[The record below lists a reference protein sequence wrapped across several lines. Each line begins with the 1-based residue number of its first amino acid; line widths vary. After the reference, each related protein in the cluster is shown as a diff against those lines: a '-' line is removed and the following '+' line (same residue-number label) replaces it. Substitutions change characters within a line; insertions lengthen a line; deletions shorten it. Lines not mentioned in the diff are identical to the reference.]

1 MKVARLSFM
10 LVALA
15 LLGSLTVNA
24 QVREYE
30 YRALP
35 NAPIVDFSTTSSSI
49 TVPDAVTIN
58 TLSVIVNIE
67 HPAASDLTITLSGPT
82 GNYTLS
88 TQNGLA
94 GANYENTIFDSNP
107 GTAIPGVAINSPTNV
122 TAYFRGVYIPESAL
136 PVSGNTAGTWT
147 LNVSD
152 NLLGDNGKLVSWGL
166 FFNRYDN
173 YRDIRWGMDLNNQGV
188 TTLNPFGLVED
199 ITIIPP
205 YTVLGHRPMAN
216 QVPGVA
222 LFQLGQ
228 TPGIANF
235 TIDHRYPNA
244 NRLNVVETDL
254 SIPAE
259 GAYNPVAFFNL
270 QGQVGHH
277 EAILDVFM
285 RGDLFT
291 TSNDNVKNVPL
302 HVTAGSLAYDNGKAM
317 NTLFPFINECDA
329 LTYDIYAPQT
339 ITSVDIWQG
348 SVVEL
353 EPNPSTSQMT
363 INVWDQNTN
372 ALVATTGPVAFPPQG
387 EKWVSYPFSPPV
399 VLPAGQYRIGYCLT
413 SVQAGSFGP
422 GIGMD
427 EAGSPFEP
435 LGPFSRLADL
445 NRQWFSF
452 DGGSSW
458 NVENFRQ
465 FSTQMIRPNF
475 VQQSDVG
482 VIAINSNNTAGGLNV
497 DVTFGAYAHYSYLPN
512 QITFGRVTVMN
523 NTGATIASLEKRVYL
538 TAAPYVET
546 VSFNFNTLTS
556 GAYTIKAEIIRPDDE
571 NLINNEYSR
580 QLVIP
585 FAPMMVN
592 TDGPIARDLK
602 DRIISEYAQQGIQVE
617 FVDRTLGNV
626 TLPTN
631 GKVLWVGSLDNASAA
646 QAREFVLN
654 GGDFAVLADVTAGNP
669 MTETFKAVAT
679 GKEIESMNS
688 FLTLPTNV
696 NRVSETGRSFVDM
709 MSNPEN
715 EMLSITKGNA
725 DLNSRINAYFSTV
738 KQDAPTML
746 RDTRSVQY
754 TNNGTIRTVAERLND
769 LTVVRLVARNVK
781 AAPQVE
787 AISNPAK
794 FELTQNYPNPFNPTT
809 NVAYNVP
816 ADANVSIRVFDLLG
830 REVATLV
837 SGFHAAGSY
846 ITNWNSTN
854 NLGQI
859 APSGIYLYRMEASP
873 VDGSAPY
880 VQGKKMILAR

>member
-1 MKVARLSFM
+1 M
-10 LVALA
+10 
-15 LLGSLTVNA
+15 
-24 QVREYE
+24 
-30 YRALP
+30 
-35 NAPIVDFSTTSSSI
+35 
-49 TVPDAVTIN
+49 
-58 TLSVIVNIE
+58 
-67 HPAASDLTITLSGPT
+67 
-82 GNYTLS
+82 
-88 TQNGLA
+88 
-94 GANYENTIFDSNP
+94 
-107 GTAIPGVAINSPTNV
+107 
-122 TAYFRGVYIPESAL
+122 
-136 PVSGNTAGTWT
+136 
-147 LNVSD
+147 
-152 NLLGDNGKLVSWGL
+152 
-166 FFNRYDN
+166 
-173 YRDIRWGMDLNNQGV
+173 
-188 TTLNPFGLVED
+188 
-199 ITIIPP
+199 
-205 YTVLGHRPMAN
+205 
-216 QVPGVA
+216 
-222 LFQLGQ
+222 
-228 TPGIANF
+228 
-235 TIDHRYPNA
+235 
-244 NRLNVVETDL
+244 
-254 SIPAE
+254 
-259 GAYNPVAFFNL
+259 
-270 QGQVGHH
+270 
-277 EAILDVFM
+277 
-285 RGDLFT
+285 
-291 TSNDNVKNVPL
+291 
-302 HVTAGSLAYDNGKAM
+302 
-317 NTLFPFINECDA
+317 
-329 LTYDIYAPQT
+329 
-339 ITSVDIWQG
+339 
-348 SVVEL
+348 
-353 EPNPSTSQMT
+353 
-363 INVWDQNTN
+363 
-372 ALVATTGPVAFPPQG
+372 
-387 EKWVSYPFSPPV
+387 
-399 VLPAGQYRIGYCLT
+399 
-413 SVQAGSFGP
+413 
-422 GIGMD
+422 
-427 EAGSPFEP
+427 
-435 LGPFSRLADL
+435 
-445 NRQWFSF
+445 
-452 DGGSSW
+452 
-458 NVENFRQ
+458 
-465 FSTQMIRPNF
+465 
-475 VQQSDVG
+475 
-482 VIAINSNNTAGGLNV
+482 
-497 DVTFGAYAHYSYLPN
+497 
-512 QITFGRVTVMN
+512 
-523 NTGATIASLEKRVYL
+523 YL
-538 TAAPYVET
+538 TAAPYIET

-592 TDGPIARDLK
+592 TEGPIARDLK

-688 FLTLPTNV
+688 FLTLPTNA

-754 TNNGTIRTVAERLND
+754 TNNGTIRTVAQRLND